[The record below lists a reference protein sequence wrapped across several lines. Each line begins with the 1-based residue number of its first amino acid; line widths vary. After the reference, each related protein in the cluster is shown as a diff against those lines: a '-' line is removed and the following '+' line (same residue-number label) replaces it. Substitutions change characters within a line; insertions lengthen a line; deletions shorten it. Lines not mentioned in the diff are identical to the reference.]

1 MVISTRKQFNMQ
13 ALMTKVDQKA
23 NDRDVTTIFEVQ
35 DVKINTLDNNCLLL
49 AKDFQTF
56 QKLINK
62 IHQSVVELQEVNKD
76 VLLGNKPANCLS
88 CNRGAEGYAS
98 QHLVKG
104 KDGQF
109 YVGLSN
115 QNKKL

>member
-1 MVISTRKQFNMQ
+1 MVITTRKQFDMQ
-13 ALMTKVDQKA
+13 ALMRKVDQKA

-88 CNRGAEGYAS
+88 CNRGGEGYEP
-98 QHLVKG
+98 
-104 KDGQF
+104 
-109 YVGLSN
+109 
-115 QNKKL
+115 